1 MAISRLKINLTDTI
15 TNERKLNH
23 IKFSVKTREARK
35 RLGRKKK
42 KETRTQSM
50 EQKIVTSTLD
60 INPIISPIT

>member
-35 RLGRKKK
+35 RLGRKKRK
-42 KETRTQSM
+42 RNK
-50 EQKIVTSTLD
+50 D
-60 INPIISPIT
+60 IEHGIENSYKYIRY

>member
-1 MAISRLKINLTDTI
+1 MAISGLKINLTDTI